1 MNVRNCRSCG
11 RLFNYVTGPGICP
24 LCREEREKKFQEV
37 KKYIQDHRLAS
48 INDVS
53 NDCEVDVNQINQ
65 WIREERLQFAE
76 DSPIRVACEKCGT
89 MIRAGIYC
97 DKCKMEMTNN
107 LNSAYKKEMPVQP
120 EVRKNTSDRDRMRF
134 LDR

>member
-1 MNVRNCRSCG
+1 MNVRNCRYCG
-11 RLFNYVTGPGICP
+11 RLFNHVVGPSICP
-24 LCREEREKKFQEV
+24 LCREERERKFQIV

-53 NDCEVDVNQINQ
+53 QDCEVEVNQIHQ

-76 DSPIRVACEKCGT
+76 DSPIRVACEKCGA
-89 MIRAGIYC
+89 MIRAGVYC
-97 DKCKMEMTNN
+97 DKCKNEMANN
-107 LNSAYKKEMPVQP
+107 LSSAYKKESPQQP
-120 EVRKNTSDRDRMRF
+120 ERKRHVSDRDRMRF